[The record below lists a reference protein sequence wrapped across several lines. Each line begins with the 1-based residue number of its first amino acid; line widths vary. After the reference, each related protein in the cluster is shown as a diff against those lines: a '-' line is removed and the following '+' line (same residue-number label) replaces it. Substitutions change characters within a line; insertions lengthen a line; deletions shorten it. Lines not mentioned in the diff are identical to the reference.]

1 MKSKNIEF
9 NIKKEK
15 DKYQRLCYF
24 ISEYSEN
31 RDKLNEKLNCLINE
45 YKEKCDELQ
54 SRANEENEL
63 KKNKEQNAKLKNVLQ
78 DKKVVDMKLPHV
90 QREHAIHKA
99 TYDNYMSQKNELLL
113 LEMKLKKENSKIKQE
128 IQDNYEYIVNK
139 KRDIENDKDYLE
151 KKLKEE
157 AGLRDYYDELLRR
170 EKIEQK
176 ISKNNKEDEE
186 EMLKTEKFIFNEE
199 DSNEGYNFI

>member
-78 DKKVVDMKLPHV
+78 DKKVVDMKLLHV

-99 TYDNYMSQKNELLL
+99 TYDNYVNQKNELLL

-128 IQDNYEYIVNK
+128 IQDNYEYIANK

-186 EMLKTEKFIFNEE
+186 EMLKTENFVFNEE
-199 DSNEGYNFI
+199 DSDEGYNDI